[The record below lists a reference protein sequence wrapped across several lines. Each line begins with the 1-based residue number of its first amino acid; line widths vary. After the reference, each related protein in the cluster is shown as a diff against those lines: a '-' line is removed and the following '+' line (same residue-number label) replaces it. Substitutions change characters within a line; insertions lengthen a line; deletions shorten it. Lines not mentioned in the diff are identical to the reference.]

1 MTGELL
7 LITFLII
14 EIMIVNGI
22 VLGGSKTNLD
32 SLHQNLICVNITSKI
47 ISDFKVKER
56 PVSEPVSDLRILHKN
71 QRSLCI
77 E

>member
-32 SLHQNLICVNITSKI
+32 SLHQNLICVSITSKI
-47 ISDFKVKER
+47 ISDFKVQER
-56 PVSEPVSDLRILHKN
+56 PVSEPVSDLRILLKN

>member
-47 ISDFKVKER
+47 ISDFKVQEH
-56 PVSEPVSDLRILHKN
+56 PVSEPVSDLRILLKN

>member
-32 SLHQNLICVNITSKI
+32 SLHQNLICVSITSKI
-47 ISDFKVKER
+47 ISDFKVQER
-56 PVSEPVSDLRILHKN
+56 PLSEPVSDLRILLKN

>member
-56 PVSEPVSDLRILHKN
+56 PVSEPVSDLRILLKN